1 MTAIIT
7 GDIIN
12 SRAVK
17 TKNWLPV
24 LEEVLQK
31 VALQKGSW
39 EIFRGD
45 SFQVE
50 VAVEKVLHA
59 AVYLKIMMKTID
71 LLNVRMGV
79 GIGQKEYSSPSI
91 KKSNG
96 EAFVFS
102 GEAFEQLKKNSFLL
116 KTRSTNTD
124 HQINIIFDLMMLM
137 IDKWNA
143 NVCKTVLFALDYP
156 DYTQVELAKKLNKNQ
171 SQISRELNKSGFDE
185 VYNAIT
191 LCQQIINNDATIHA

>member
-17 TKNWLPV
+17 TKDWLPV
-24 LEEVLQK
+24 LEETLQK
-31 VALQKGSW
+31 IALQKGSW

-50 VAVEKVLHA
+50 VAVDKVLHA

-71 LLNVRMGV
+71 LLDVRMGV
-79 GIGQKEYSSPSI
+79 GVGQKEYISASI

-102 GEAFEQLKKNSFLL
+102 GEAFEQLKKKNFLL
-116 KTRSTNTD
+116 KTRSTNTN

-137 IDKWNA
+137 IDKWNT

-185 VYNAIT
+185 VFNAIA

>member
-17 TKNWLPV
+17 TKDWLPV
-24 LEEVLQK
+24 LEEALQK
-31 VALQKGSW
+31 IALQKGSW

-50 VAVEKVLHA
+50 VAVDKVLHA

-71 LLNVRMGV
+71 LLDVRMGV
-79 GIGQKEYSSPSI
+79 GVGQKEYSSSSI

>member
-17 TKNWLPV
+17 TKDWLPV
-24 LEEVLQK
+24 LEEALQK
-31 VALQKGSW
+31 IELQKGSW

-50 VAVEKVLHA
+50 VAVDKVLHA
-59 AVYLKIMMKTID
+59 ALYLKIMMKTID
-71 LLNVRMGV
+71 LLDVRIGV
-79 GIGQKEYSSPSI
+79 GVGQKEYSSSSI

-116 KTRSTNTD
+116 KTRSANAD
-124 HQINIIFDLMMLM
+124 HQINIIFDLLMLM

-185 VYNAIT
+185 VFNAIA

>member
-79 GIGQKEYSSPSI
+79 GIGQKEYSSSSI

>member
-24 LEEVLQK
+24 LEEALQK

-79 GIGQKEYSSPSI
+79 GIGQKEYSSSSI

-116 KTRSTNTD
+116 KTRSANTD
-124 HQINIIFDLMMLM
+124 HQINIIFDLLMLM

-185 VYNAIT
+185 VCNAIA